1 MAEAERRLSN
11 GNSRIDFQTDPS
23 KYRHWK
29 IEVDGEVATLVMDVD
44 EKGSLF
50 EGYEL
55 KLNSYDLGVD
65 IELADAVERLRFEHP
80 QVKVVLLRS
89 AKPRV
94 FCAGANI
101 RMLAGASHA
110 HKVNFCKFTNE
121 TRNGIE
127 DASESAGISTIC
139 VINGT
144 AAGGGYEL
152 ALAADHIILIDDGY
166 SAVSLPELPLLAV
179 LPGTGGL
186 TRVTD
191 KRKVRRDHADVFC
204 TTEEGV
210 KGKRAADWR
219 LVDEVVAAS
228 RLDETVERRAREFA
242 ARSRRTASAK
252 GIMLT
257 PLRRS
262 RSANGVDYDLISVE
276 FRRGERLAVITVR
289 GPDAAA
295 PPSAEAMIEL
305 GAQFWPLKLARE
317 LDDAILDIRANEFDI
332 AAIVFKSSGD
342 PAQVMAYEQFL
353 DAVKEHWLAREIRS
367 LWKRVLKRID
377 LTSRSLVALV
387 EPGCCFAG
395 TLAELVFA
403 SDRSYMLIGKPSG
416 DNKPPATLALAARIS
431 APIRWPTGSRGWPAD
446 FLRTSDL
453 TRPRPDRQPLEA
465 ETAQELGLVTFAL
478 DDIDWET
485 KFGCSSRSARV
496 FARRA
501 DRDGGQSALRRA
513 RDHRIENIRAPD
525 GLQNS
530 ISSGPMRSAS
540 RARSSVTA
548 AARSRPLTRGSS
560 DERGGG
566 RQEHDTRGQRHE
578 RYRQHRLFDED
589 PQQRRSLRRS
599 YRVACAG
606 ALASRLYRLVDGKR
620 GRRASRRRWS
630 ICAPRSR
637 SIPRVGPSST
647 M

>member
-1 MAEAERRLSN
+1 MADAERRLSN

-44 EKGSLF
+44 EKGALF

-210 KGKRAADWR
+210 KGKRAVDWR

-228 RLDETVERRAREFA
+228 RLDDTVERRVREFA
-242 ARSRRTASAK
+242 ARSRRPASGK
-252 GIMLT
+252 GIVLT
-257 PLRRS
+257 PLKRS
-262 RSANGVDYDLISVE
+262 RSANGVDYDLLSVE
-276 FRRGERLAVITVR
+276 FRRDERLAVITVR

-295 PPSAEAMIEL
+295 PASAEAMIEL

-317 LDDAILDIRANEFDI
+317 LDDAILDIRANEFDV

-367 LWKRVLKRID
+367 LWKRVLKRVD

-403 SDRSYMLIGKPSG
+403 ADRSYMLIGKPSG
-416 DNKPPATLALAARIS
+416 DNKPPATLVLAA
-431 APIRWPTGSRGWPAD
+431 ANFGAYPMANG
-446 FLRTSDL
+446 L
-453 TRPRPDRQPLEA
+453 TRLASRFLADPSGLDKAKAEIGNLLEA
-465 ETAQELGLVTFAL
+465 ETAQDLGLITFAL
-478 DDIDWET
+478 DDIDWEDEI
-485 KFGCSSRSARV
+485 RV
-496 FARRA
+496 FLEERASFSPDALTGMEANLRFGGPETMESKIFARLTA
-501 DRDGGQSALRRA
+501 W
-513 RDHRIENIRAPD
+513 
-525 GLQNS
+525 QNW
-530 ISSGPMRSAS
+530 IFQ
-540 RARSSVTA
+540 
-548 AARSRPLTRGSS
+548 RPNAVG
-560 DERGGG
+560 
-566 RQEHDTRGQRHE
+566 EH
-578 RYRQHRLFDED
+578 
-589 PQQRRSLRRS
+589 
-599 YRVACAG
+599 G
-606 ALASRLYRLVDGKR
+606 ALKR
-620 GRRASRRRWS
+620 YGSGQKPAFDPRR
-630 ICAPRSR
+630 
-637 SIPRVGPSST
+637 V
-647 M
+647 